1 MKYATEGRQNLKR
14 PPPVA
19 RHGFQLREGTTHPS
33 KKKFFFFET
42 GLLCVTLSVLEPT
55 LYTRLALNSGIRL
68 SLHPKT

>member
-33 KKKFFFFET
+33 KKKFFFET
-42 GLLCVTLSVLEPT
+42 GLLCVTLAVLEPT
-55 LYTRLALNSGIRL
+55 LYTSLALNSEI
-68 SLHPKT
+68 